1 VRVALASIGVIW
13 ETLMAA
19 MPDHSSNPS
28 FRPGAVVGTTLREH
42 VLHGMHA
49 APGAT
54 GEFTSLLN
62 HISLAIRIIN
72 SRVRSAGLAGLLGYT
87 GETNVQGEAVQLLDQ
102 FSNDVLLNV
111 LERSGHCGVVAS
123 EELDEAILAK
133 NHGKYVALFDPLDG
147 SSNID
152 TNVGIG
158 TIFAILRRSD
168 PKLSLP
174 SLADALRPG
183 REIVAAGYVLYGP
196 STIFVLS
203 TGQGAHG
210 FTLDP
215 MIGEFFLSQPNIK
228 CPSRGSCF
236 SVNEG
241 NYSRWSP
248 EIQKWARWIK
258 GDGPPSGETD
268 GFKTPYGARYVGS
281 LVADAHRTLV
291 KGGIFAYP
299 ADTKSTNG
307 KLRLL
312 YEANPMAFLFE
323 QAGGGATNGK
333 ERILDIVPSELHQ
346 RTPLIVGSIDDVA
359 AFRQFMLGER

>member
-1 VRVALASIGVIW
+1 MDSVSIRASAPPQP
-13 ETLMAA
+13 L
-19 MPDHSSNPS
+19 
-28 FRPGAVVGTTLREH
+28 VGTTLREH

-49 APGAT
+49 AKGAT

-87 GETNVQGEAVQLLDQ
+87 GETNVQGEDVQKLDAYA
-102 FSNDVLLNV
+102 NDVMLNV
-111 LERSGHCGVVAS
+111 LDRSGHCGVIAS
-123 EELDEAILAK
+123 EELDEAKLAEH
-133 NHGKYVALFDPLDG
+133 HGKYVALFDPLDG

-158 TIFAILRRSD
+158 TIFAILRRNE
-168 PKLSLP
+168 PKLSRP
-174 SLADALRPG
+174 TLADALRPG
-183 REIVAAGYVLYGP
+183 REIAAAGYVVYGP

-203 TGQGAHG
+203 TGQGVHG

-215 MIGEFFLSQPNIK
+215 AIGEFFLSNPDIK
-228 CPSRGSCF
+228 CPDKGVCY

-241 NYSRWSP
+241 NYPRWAP
-248 EIQKWARWIK
+248 EIQKWSKWIK
-258 GDGPPSGETD
+258 GETSNPTPS
-268 GFKTPYGARYVGS
+268 GARYVGS
-281 LVADAHRTLV
+281 LVADAHRTLL

-299 ADTKSTNG
+299 ADAKSKNG

-323 QAGGGATNGK
+323 QAGGLATNGN
-333 ERILDIVPSELHQ
+333 ERILDIMPTELHQ
-346 RTPLIVGSIDDVA
+346 RTPLVIGSKDDVN
-359 AFRQFMLGER
+359 AFRQFVQGER

>member
-1 VRVALASIGVIW
+1 MG
-13 ETLMAA
+13 E
-19 MPDHSSNPS
+19 HSNIPS
-28 FRPGAVVGTTLREH
+28 VLPPPAGGTTLREH

-87 GETNVQGEAVQLLDQ
+87 GETNVQGEAVQKLDAY
-102 FSNDVLLNV
+102 SNDVLLNV
-111 LERSGHCGVVAS
+111 LQRSGHCGVIAS
-123 EELDEAILAK
+123 EELDEAILEN

-158 TIFAILRRSD
+158 TIFAVLRRSD
-168 PKLSLP
+168 PKLSPPALV
-174 SLADALRPG
+174 DALRPG

-196 STIFVLS
+196 STVFVLS
-203 TGQGAHG
+203 TGQGVHS

-215 MIGEFFLSQPNIK
+215 SIGEFFLSQADIK
-228 CPSRGSCF
+228 CPPRGNCY

-241 NYSRWSP
+241 NYSRWTP
-248 EIQKWARWIK
+248 EIQSWVRWIK
-258 GDGPPSGETD
+258 GDGKD
-268 GFKTPYGARYVGS
+268 GPAPADGAEFKTPYGARYVGS
-281 LVADAHRTLV
+281 LVADAHRTLM
-291 KGGIFAYP
+291 KGGVFAYP
-299 ADTKSTNG
+299 ADTKSKSG

-323 QAGGGATNGK
+323 QAGGGATNGT
-333 ERILDIVPSELHQ
+333 ERILDIMPTELHQ
-346 RTPLIVGSIDDVA
+346 RTPLVIGSKDDVA
-359 AFRQFMLGER
+359 AFRQFMVGERR

>member
-1 VRVALASIGVIW
+1 MAEASSIPAIKQ
-13 ETLMAA
+13 A
-19 MPDHSSNPS
+19 
-28 FRPGAVVGTTLREH
+28 AVVGTTLREH

-62 HISLAIRIIN
+62 HISLGIRIIN
-72 SRVRSAGLAGLLGYT
+72 SRVRAAGLADLLGYT
-87 GETNVQGEAVQLLDQ
+87 GETNVQGESVQKLDA
-102 FSNDVLLNV
+102 FSNEVMLNV
-111 LERSGHCGVVAS
+111 LERSGHCGVIGS
-123 EELDEAILAK
+123 EEIEEAILAQ
-133 NHGKYVALFDPLDG
+133 NHAKYVALFDPLDG

-158 TIFAILRRSD
+158 TIFAILRRSE
-168 PKLSLP
+168 PKMSRP
-174 SLADALRPG
+174 NLADALRPG

-196 STIFVLS
+196 ATMLVLS

-215 MIGEFFLSQPNIK
+215 NIGEFFLSQPDIR
-228 CPSRGSCF
+228 CPNKGACF

-241 NYSRWSP
+241 NYGKWSP
-248 EIQKWARWIK
+248 EIQKWSQFIK
-258 GDGPPSGETD
+258 SEG
-268 GFKTPYGARYVGS
+268 YGARYVGS
-281 LVADAHRTLV
+281 LVADAHRTLL

-299 ADTKSTNG
+299 ADTKSKNG

-323 QAGGGATNGK
+323 QAGGAATDGK
-333 ERILDIVPSELHQ
+333 DRILDIMPTELHQ
-346 RTPLIVGSIDDVA
+346 RTPLVLGSKDDVG
-359 AFRQFMLGER
+359 AFRQFITGER